1 MLGVEPDRR
10 VTGAR
15 PDNRRRRRERC
26 GTGEESRRPHPPA
39 VPRGG
44 ESDAAAPP
52 SNMRPTWNAE
62 TIVEP
67 NENVSGS
74 TSVLCWLIALV
85 YGSELI
91 CNRVVLAAA
100 VDVKATVSTT
110 APVTALRRPTHRT
123 GRTNLTLMRAP

>member
-1 MLGVEPDRR
+1 ML
-10 VTGAR
+10 
-15 PDNRRRRRERC
+15 
-26 GTGEESRRPHPPA
+26 
-39 VPRGG
+39 
-44 ESDAAAPP
+44 AAPP
-52 SNMRPTWNAE
+52 SNIRPTWNAE
-62 TIVEP
+62 TMVEP

-110 APVTALRRPTHRT
+110 APATALRRPTHRT
-123 GRTNLTLMRAP
+123 GRTSLTLMRAPPFKMWEWTGPTRNPVRRRPGAH